1 MNRFIINTL
10 FALLLLF
17 PVSDALSAPDKLG
30 ICVTCHGV
38 DGRGNEAV
46 GAPKIA
52 GMEDWHIRDQ
62 LLGFQKQY
70 RGTHASD
77 GPGREMKAM
86 AEFLTESE
94 IEELIKWIGE
104 WPIDVTPAT
113 VTGDSE
119 NGRNL
124 YAACAT
130 CHGTNGQGNTT
141 LKSPA
146 LAGQNDWYLLRQLH
160 NFKSGG
166 RGEHPNDGYGQQ
178 MKSMMN
184 TLPDNDAMRDVV
196 SFIQS
201 LPIPD
206 KGKLN

>member
-1 MNRFIINTL
+1 MNGFLLNTL
-10 FALLLLF
+10 FSLLLLF
-17 PVSDALSAPDKLG
+17 AVSDALSAPDKLG
-30 ICVTCHGV
+30 ICITCHGV

-77 GPGREMKAM
+77 GYGKEMKAM
-86 AEFLTESE
+86 ADFLTESE
-94 IEELIKWIGE
+94 IEELIKWIGK
-104 WPIDVTPAT
+104 WPTDTTPAT
-113 VTGDSE
+113 VAGDSG
-119 NGRNL
+119 NGQVL
-124 YAACAT
+124 YAACAI
-130 CHGTNGQGNTT
+130 CHGTNGQGNAA

-160 NFKSGG
+160 NFKSSR
-166 RGEHPNDGYGQQ
+166 RGTHPNDGYGQQ
-178 MKSMMN
+178 MQSMMN
-184 TLPDNDAMRDVV
+184 SLPDGEAMRDVV
-196 SFIQS
+196 AFIQS

-206 KGKLN
+206 